1 MHTWFGDVRA
11 GTTND
16 PVRHRLADAARA
28 YDWARVLAILE
39 GRRDCVNSCRPGGS
53 ARFTPL
59 HQAAHGAAPKAVVRR
74 LVAMGAWRTIR
85 NARGERPVDVARRR
99 GHCDLIPRLSPRCR
113 RHVAPGALARLERH
127 FHCAIRQRVPRL
139 VAPLRLPQL
148 EPLLEMGCDAQRDRV
163 ISPCRGC
170 TAASSTGWPMT
181 AIVPDSSLT
190 RGLESLMATRGTK
203 SLREVGR
210 SWESSIRQPQMWFRN
225 ASRPAER
232 GERCRRV
239 RSCTYVPTT
248 EVLPVADMPQGCPRE

>member
-16 PVRHRLADAARA
+16 PVRHRLAAAARA
-28 YDWARVLAILE
+28 YEWARVLAILE

-99 GHCDLIPRLSPRCR
+99 GPSDLIPRLSPRCR
-113 RHVAPGALARLERH
+113 RHVAPDALARLERH
-127 FHCAIRQRVPRL
+127 FHCAIRQRAPRL

-163 ISPCRGC
+163 IFPVPGMYGGFVYRLADDGDRPRLIADAWSRIVDGDSRYEVTPRGWSFVGIVDPATADVVPQRKPTRRARRAVSPC
-170 TAASSTGWPMT
+170 P
-181 AIVPDSSLT
+181 
-190 RGLESLMATRGTK
+190 
-203 SLREVGR
+203 
-210 SWESSIRQPQMWFRN
+210 
-225 ASRPAER
+225 
-232 GERCRRV
+232 
-239 RSCTYVPTT
+239 
-248 EVLPVADMPQGCPRE
+248 